1 MDWTRINE
9 NIPIYLTQMAK
20 VRNMEEVMSQQNHST
35 LNTRFLHD
43 IKNDKIPNN
52 EKNINIVSININR
65 D

>member
-1 MDWTRINE
+1 
-9 NIPIYLTQMAK
+9 MAK
-20 VRNMEEVMSQQNHST
+20 VRNMEEVMSQQNHSK